1 MITMNTPLRSAKL
14 ALLLVACFFAHGVLA
29 EKPSWAG
36 DEKHG
41 KKNSHQ
47 NEKKSAGRQGDD
59 ERERGDADRSGFVD
73 VRIASRDRQIVL
85 EYYQAQSR
93 SGHCPPGLA
102 KKNNGCQ
109 PPGQAKKWS
118 RGRALPSGI
127 EIHDLPYDLR
137 VRLPLPPA
145 GHRYVQVAAD
155 VLLIA
160 VGTNMVIDAIEDLTR

>member
-1 MITMNTPLRSAKL
+1 MMNKMNKNLPLKFSILTLLIA
-14 ALLLVACFFAHGVLA
+14 ALSSTQVAWA

-36 DEKHG
+36 GEQHGNKH
-41 KKNSHQ
+41 K
-47 NEKKSAGRQGDD
+47 KKSEGNQDDD
-59 ERERGDADRSGFVD
+59 ERYRGDADRSASIEF
-73 VRIASRDRQIVL
+73 RIGSRDREIVL
-85 EYYQAQSR
+85 DYYQKQAR

-102 KKNNGCQ
+102 KKHNGCL
-109 PPGQAKKWS
+109 PPGQAKKWA
-118 RGRALPSGI
+118 RGRALPGGI

-160 VGTNMVIDAIEDLTR
+160 VGTNMVVDAIEDLTR